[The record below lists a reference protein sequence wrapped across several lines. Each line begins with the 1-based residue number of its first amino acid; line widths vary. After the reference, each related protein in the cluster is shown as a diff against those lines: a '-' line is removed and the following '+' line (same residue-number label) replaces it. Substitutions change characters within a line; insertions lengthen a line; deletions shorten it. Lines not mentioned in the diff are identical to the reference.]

1 MKNLIVFVLSLMVIG
16 LNSCM
21 TSYLMVSQGESF
33 DALTKITDS
42 KKVCAFPNGGDNGK
56 NLVFSAQDDGGAYNI
71 YMKDNV
77 LSSALIQ
84 KTAGSNF
91 NICPNY
97 CASKD
102 MIAFQYLTNT
112 NFDIYYI
119 NASKGKAITQVTS
132 SDENEYNP
140 CFSSDGKMIAFEKG
154 SPPKYFVKYSST
166 NKATIYVKGVKITEN
181 QIWIKNLETGEL
193 KMIGQGSYPKFS
205 PDDSKVVFVKYE
217 LNKTKSAE
225 TGTICIMSIDGENQV
240 QITGKDLGYAT
251 WPNWSPDG
259 KNIVFQLT
267 KANKSGSDFYTVE
280 DNSDIYT
287 IGVDGENLKQHTIN
301 KSNDFAPYWTTDN
314 YIYFTSDRGSK
325 AGAYQIWR
333 FKILP

>member
-1 MKNLIVFVLSLMVIG
+1 MKKIFLFLIVLVSLG
-16 LNSCM
+16 FSSCM

-42 KKVCAFPNGGDNGK
+42 KKVCAYPNGGDNGK

-77 LSSALIQ
+77 LSSSLIQ
-84 KTAGSNF
+84 KTTGSNF
-91 NICPNY
+91 NMCPNY
-97 CASKD
+97 CAVTD
-102 MIAFQYLTNT
+102 QIAFQYLTNT

-132 SDENEYNP
+132 TDENEYNP
-140 CFSSDGKMIAFEKG
+140 CFSHDGKMIAFEKG
-154 SPPKYFVKYSST
+154 ATPKYFLKHTTT
-166 NKATIYVKGVKITEN
+166 NRATVYVKGIKITEN
-181 QIWIKNLETGEL
+181 QIWIKNFVTGEL

-205 PDDSKVVFVKYE
+205 PDDSKIVFVKYE
-217 LNKTKSAE
+217 LNKSKTAE
-225 TGTICIMSIDGENQV
+225 TGTICIMSLDGENQV
-240 QITGKDLGYAT
+240 QITNKDLGYAT

-267 KANKSGSDFYTVE
+267 KTNNSNSGFETITE
-280 DNSDIYT
+280 NSDIYT
-287 IGVDGENLKQHTIN
+287 IGIDGENLKQHTVN

-325 AGAYQIWR
+325 QGAYQIWR
-333 FKILP
+333 FKITL